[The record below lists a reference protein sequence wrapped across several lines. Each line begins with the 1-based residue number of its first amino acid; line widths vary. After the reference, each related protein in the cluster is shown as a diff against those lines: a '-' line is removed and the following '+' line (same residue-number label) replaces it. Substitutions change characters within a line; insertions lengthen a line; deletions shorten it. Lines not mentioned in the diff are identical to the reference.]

1 MKLSTFLTLS
11 RIVLVIPILLGML
24 SENIWIRVFTA
35 ALFAIASLTDYFDG
49 WAARKYNQVS
59 DWGKIFDPAADKVLV
74 TSTLVALIPQ
84 GAIDPY
90 MVIILLTRDTL
101 VGGLRN
107 LAANNQLII
116 AAKPTGKW
124 KTALQMVAIPA
135 LIIGGDLGPI
145 PLEKIGFWSLW
156 LSVVLSVVS
165 GFEYAYF
172 YRKASR
178 LNQSS

>member
-74 TSTLVALIPQ
+74 TSALVALIPQ